1 MDNSYH
7 FGKATHS
14 EQKAEPVRR
23 ITGNVGEKTH
33 KIDGFFLLLVIIL
46 TVTGTVM
53 IASAGSAYAL
63 AQYGDSFHFISRQIM
78 FAAMGFFVLALFSRM
93 SRDTIHKYT
102 THLYIV
108 TAILLILVLIIGVN
122 LNGAKRWINLG
133 FATFQPSELA
143 KLSIVLMLAKYFTDT
158 EAKTV
163 GKRGFS
169 RFLADTL
176 VPFGYIGLFCA
187 LIALEKHL
195 SGIIIIGMIGCSM
208 IFLAGAKI
216 KNLASVGGVG
226 ISGVA
231 AFALFTDYTKKR
243 IDIWRNPELYPRDG
257 GWQTI
262 QGRMAIGSGGL
273 WGLGLG
279 NSRLKYSYVSEPA
292 NDFIFTVTCEELG
305 FFGALIIIAL
315 FALLIYRGYV
325 IALRC
330 EDTFMRLVALG
341 ISSKIAIQV
350 ILNIAVVTNV
360 FPNTGI
366 ALPFFSYGGT
376 SLIILLM
383 EMGIILSVSRLSNI
397 RK

>member
-1 MDNSYH
+1 MDNISYH
-7 FGKATHS
+7 FGARKEKVSDTVTVKP
-14 EQKAEPVRR
+14 EVKVNTRGR
-23 ITGNVGEKTH
+23 IDR
-33 KIDGFFLLLVIIL
+33 IFLLLVIIL

-53 IASAGSAYAL
+53 IGSAGSAYAL

-78 FAAMGFFVLALFSRM
+78 FAAIGFLVMLTVSYA
-93 SRDTIHKYT
+93 SRDMLHRYT
-102 THLYIV
+102 PYLYALTV
-108 TAILLILVLIIGVN
+108 ILLVLVLIIGVN
-122 LNGAKRWINLG
+122 LNGARRWINLG

-143 KLSIVLMLAKYFTDT
+143 KLSIVMMLAKYFTDA
-158 EAKTV
+158 EPKTV
-163 GKRGFS
+163 SKRGFS
-169 RFLADTL
+169 RFIADTL
-176 VPFGYIGLFCA
+176 IPFCYIGVFCA

-208 IFLAGAKI
+208 IFLSGARI
-216 KNLASVGGVG
+216 KNLVSVGSVG

-262 QGRMAIGSGGL
+262 QGKMAIGSGGL

-305 FFGALIIIAL
+305 FFGALIIIVL
-315 FALLIYRGYV
+315 FALLVYRGFV

-330 EDTFMRLVALG
+330 DDSFLRLVALG
-341 ISSKIAIQV
+341 IASKTAIQV

-376 SLIILLM
+376 SLIILLT
-383 EMGIILSVSRLSNI
+383 EMGIMLSVSRLSNI